1 MYMTA
6 TAPTASV
13 VPRTAASYDAG
24 IAGAAIVLLLVA
36 LLVLVGLPLWALL
49 SKSLYSDGVY
59 VGLQN
64 FIAYV
69 TTPSLFRSVGN
80 SLAVAALTTLIVV
93 PIAFAYA
100 YALTRS
106 TMPA

>member
-1 MYMTA
+1 MTTA
-6 TAPTASV
+6 APTAPA

-69 TTPSLFRSVGN
+69 TTPSLFRS
-80 SLAVAALTTLIVV
+80 SATRPPCRTCCMKSAIAAMFSIVR
-93 PIAFAYA
+93 
-100 YALTRS
+100 TR
-106 TMPA
+106 AR